1 MNKKKL
7 VQVLLGTGQ
16 VLIVLAHA
24 IARTMVRRLP
34 PLK

>member
-7 VQVLLGTGQ
+7 VQVLLGAGQ
-16 VLIVLAHA
+16 VLIVVAHA

>member
-1 MNKKKL
+1 VNKKKL
-7 VQVLLGTGQ
+7 IKVLVGTGQ
-16 VLIVLAHA
+16 ALIVVAHV

>member
-7 VQVLLGTGQ
+7 IKVLVGTGQ
-16 VLIVLAHA
+16 VLIVVAHA

>member
-1 MNKKKL
+1 MNKRKL
-7 VQVLLGTGQ
+7 IKVLVGTGQ
-16 VLIVLAHA
+16 VLIVVAQV

>member
-7 VQVLLGTGQ
+7 VRVLLGTGQ
-16 VLIVLAHA
+16 VLIVVAHA